1 VIQDFILHHNPHE
14 MTRKKKI
21 TVIIA
26 DDHTL
31 VRRGLVSLLSLSDN
45 IEVVAEVGDGRE
57 AVQLALRLRPDVVM
71 MDLSMPNLNGFEAI
85 RQIKKQAPLSR
96 ILVLSAYDNEE
107 YVHQT
112 IEYGAD
118 GYMLKN
124 TTPEQLNDAISTV
137 HSGRPFY
144 SPSVGKFAEEAR
156 SNKHGDLTSRGAKLL
171 SGLTA
176 REREILQLIAEAH
189 SHQEIAQMLHISV
202 RTVDTHRNNI
212 IQKLGLHDT
221 ASLVT
226 YAIKNG
232 IVIIQR

>member
-1 VIQDFILHHNPHE
+1 MSPQ
-14 MTRKKKI
+14 KKI

-31 VRRGLVSLLSLSDN
+31 VRRGLVALLSLNSA
-45 IEVVAEVGDGRE
+45 IEIIAEVGDGRA
-57 AVQLALRLRPDVVM
+57 AVALALEKKPDVVM

-85 RQIKKQAPLSR
+85 RQIKKQAPSTR

-107 YVHQT
+107 YVQQT
-112 IEYGAD
+112 VQCGAD
-118 GYMLKN
+118 GYMLKS
-124 TTPEQLNDAISTV
+124 TSPEELSTAIKTV
-137 HSGRPFY
+137 CSGKQFY
-144 SPSVGKFAEEAR
+144 SPSVARYAEDARLNKFAA
-156 SNKHGDLTSRGAKLL
+156 SGDPGTKLL
-171 SGLTA
+171 SGLTT

-189 SHQEIAQMLHISV
+189 SHQEIAEMLHISV

-232 IVIIQR
+232 IVIIHR

>member
-1 VIQDFILHHNPHE
+1 MSPH
-14 MTRKKKI
+14 KKI
-21 TVIIA
+21 TVVIA

-31 VRRGLVSLLSLSDN
+31 VRRGLVTLLSLNSDV
-45 IEVVAEVGDGRE
+45 EVIAEVGDGRA
-57 AVQLALRLRPDVVM
+57 AVALALEKRPDIVM

-85 RQIKKQAPLSR
+85 KQIKKQAPTTR

-112 IEYGAD
+112 VHSGAD

-124 TTPEQLNDAISTV
+124 TTPEELGTAIRTV
-137 HSGRPFY
+137 HSGKQYY
-144 SPSVGKFAEEAR
+144 SPSVAGYAQDAR
-156 SNKHGDLTSRGAKLL
+156 LNRTTMLADPDSKLL
-171 SGLTA
+171 NRLTT
-176 REREILQLIAEAH
+176 REREILQLIAEAR
-189 SHQEIAQMLHISV
+189 SHQEIAEMLHISV

-232 IVIIQR
+232 IVIIHR

>member
-1 VIQDFILHHNPHE
+1 MSPQ
-14 MTRKKKI
+14 KKI

-31 VRRGLVSLLSLSDN
+31 VRRGLVALLSLNSA
-45 IEVVAEVGDGRE
+45 IEIIAEVGDGRA
-57 AVQLALRLRPDVVM
+57 AVALALEKKPDVVM

-85 RQIKKQAPLSR
+85 RQIKKQAPSTR

-107 YVHQT
+107 YVQQT
-112 IEYGAD
+112 VQCGAD
-118 GYMLKN
+118 GYMLKS
-124 TTPEQLNDAISTV
+124 TSPEELSTAIKTV
-137 HSGRPFY
+137 CSGKQFY
-144 SPSVGKFAEEAR
+144 SPSVARYAEDAR
-156 SNKHGDLTSRGAKLL
+156 LNKSAASGDPGTKLL
-171 SGLTA
+171 SGLTT

-189 SHQEIAQMLHISV
+189 SHQEIAEMLHISV

-232 IVIIQR
+232 IVIIHR